1 MVTTG
6 SETVSS
12 TRIFKAKTET
22 KRTGGLSG
30 PKCAQKGAK
39 TERWVWW
46 VRLDDD
52 WIWVSCTRLV
62 LMGLNLAAPRRAVAK
77 MMPKC
82 TPAASRRPRRRSNGA
97 DKVVNQLQPMGQPHC
112 KQIVCPGQSTAR
124 VGPNALTGISMD
136 VLDVEC
142 THREQINT
150 KFTAKNGVTWGGVSR
165 RWT

>member
-1 MVTTG
+1 MVTTAFE
-6 SETVSS
+6 STSS
-12 TRIFKAKTET
+12 GRILIKKAKN

-30 PKCAQKGAK
+30 PKSAQKGAK

-52 WIWVSCTRLV
+52 RISASWTRLV
-62 LMGLNLAAPRRAVAK
+62 LMGLNLAPPRRAVAK
-77 MMPKC
+77 LIPKC

-97 DKVVNQLQPMGQPHC
+97 DKAVNQLQPMGQPHC
-112 KQIVCPGQSTAR
+112 KQIASPAQSTAR

-150 KFTAKNGVTWGGVSR
+150 KFTAKNGVT
-165 RWT
+165 